1 MGIDS
6 LIERFVLHLKIR
18 GFSSNTIESYST
30 DLKDFADF
38 FKDKPLKIEWIIKYK
53 DKLVEKEY
61 KNSTYNR
68 KLSSIR
74 AFLKFLYKSGV
85 LEIDYSLLR
94 NKRDTRKPPVYIS
107 KDLIEQA
114 MTKDRDGL
122 IVRLMYA
129 TGLRVSEIAK
139 LKVSDV
145 LFDTGFIRI
154 KGKGKKERFVPVD
167 KTTLELLKNYLSGR
181 NYTTSKDFVFISN
194 RKRAF
199 TRQGLWKIIKR
210 KFRKIGVELKPHTLR
225 HMFAT
230 HMLENGANI
239 RAVQEMLGH
248 ESITTTQIYTDIT
261 DNSLQ
266 EAFNKFDIIK

>member
-6 LIERFVLHLKIR
+6 LIERFILHLKIR
-18 GFSSNTIESYST
+18 GFSSNTIESYSS

-74 AFLKFLYKSGV
+74 AFLKFLYKLGV

-94 NKRDTRKPPVYIS
+94 NKRDARKPPVYIS

-129 TGLRVSEIAK
+129 TGLRVSEITK

-167 KTTLELLKNYLSGR
+167 KITLELLKNYLSGR
-181 NYTTSKDFVFISN
+181 NYTTSKDFVFLSN

>member
-6 LIERFVLHLKIR
+6 LIERFILHLKIR
-18 GFSSNTIESYST
+18 GFSSNTIESYSS

-94 NKRDTRKPPVYIS
+94 NKRDARKPPVYIS

-129 TGLRVSEIAK
+129 TGLRVSEITK

-167 KTTLELLKNYLSGR
+167 KITLELLKNYLSGR
-181 NYTTSKDFVFISN
+181 NYTTSKDFVFLSN

>member
-6 LIERFVLHLKIR
+6 LIERFILHLKIR